1 MVAGQAAEAPPA
13 RLTVEPPEGRR
24 PPVVKTN
31 HLRPIVHVHHVQ
43 YRNTPCPRQRC
54 IPYYGLARP
63 FPTVFPKAGT
73 GVVGLAACILAVLFL
88 CQRFGTAGVA
98 ALFSPVAVS
107 WCLALAAIGVYNLVV
122 VPPSVA
128 LSALS
133 AVSPHHA
140 VQFFARNGAQGWV
153 SLGSL
158 ALCITGAE
166 ALFADLGHFNRKSI
180 TLATTVLVYPALIL
194 T

>member
-1 MVAGQAAEAPPA
+1 M
-13 RLTVEPPEGRR
+13 
-24 PPVVKTN
+24 
-31 HLRPIVHVHHVQ
+31 
-43 YRNTPCPRQRC
+43 
-54 IPYYGLARP
+54 
-63 FPTVFPKAGT
+63 
-73 GVVGLAACILAVLFL
+73 LFL

>member
-1 MVAGQAAEAPPA
+1 MVFA
-13 RLTVEPPEGRR
+13 
-24 PPVVKTN
+24 
-31 HLRPIVHVHHVQ
+31 
-43 YRNTPCPRQRC
+43 
-54 IPYYGLARP
+54 
-63 FPTVFPKAGT
+63 KAGT
-73 GVVGLAACILAVLFL
+73 GVVGLASCILSVLFL
-88 CQRFGTAGVA
+88 CQRFGTAGVSVF
-98 ALFSPVAVS
+98 FSPVAVA
-107 WCLALAAIGVYNLVV
+107 WCLALAGLGIYNLAI
-122 VPPSVA
+122 VPSSVA

-140 VQFFARNGAQGWV
+140 VGFFVRNGSEGWR

-180 TLATTVLVYPALIL
+180 TLATTALVYPALIL